1 MTPKTDLFTAIHKA
15 IRTMLYEGGK
25 RLQATDFADKNETQ
39 AILEHLNHVM
49 AFLHEHAENED
60 KLIFPA
66 VERVAPGVTSLAEA
80 QHREYESLQDQLVD
94 QMDAISDC
102 ADPAERIKMGTKLN
116 RIYGSF
122 LAFSLLHLNTEEET
136 VLPAS
141 QELLS
146 DEELMEIRTRIT
158 SSIPPD
164 VYERWMEYMLPSMTV
179 SELKGMFVSMRGKVP
194 APIFENMKSFANA
207 VVPARRWQKVMDSL
221 SVMQP

>member
-1 MTPKTDLFTAIHKA
+1 MKPKTDLFTAIHKA

-25 RLQATDFADKNETQ
+25 RLQATDFADRNETQ
-39 AILEHLNHVM
+39 AILEHLNHVI

-66 VERVAPGVTSLAEA
+66 VERVAPGITSQAEA
-80 QHREYESLQDQLVD
+80 QHREYENIQDQLVD
-94 QMDAISDC
+94 QMDAISGCD
-102 ADPAERIKMGTKLN
+102 DTMERMKMGAKLN

-122 LAFSLLHLNTEEET
+122 LAFSLIHLNTEEET

-141 QELLS
+141 QELMP
-146 DEELMEIRTRIT
+146 DEELVEIRTRIT

-179 SELKGMFVSMRGKVP
+179 SELKGMFASMRGKVP
-194 APIFENMKSFANA
+194 APIFENMKAFANA
-207 VVPARRWQKVMDSL
+207 FVPAQRWRKVVNSL
-221 SVMQP
+221 PVLQP